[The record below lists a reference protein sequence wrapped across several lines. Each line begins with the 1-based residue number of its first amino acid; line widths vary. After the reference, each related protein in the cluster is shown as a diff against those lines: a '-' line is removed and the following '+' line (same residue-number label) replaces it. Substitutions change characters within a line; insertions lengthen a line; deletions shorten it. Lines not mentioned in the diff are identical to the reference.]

1 MNFQKYAFQ
10 SLRFFTLPALIFA
23 IGCGSS
29 SMAPTLTSTTQT
41 PAASSAS
48 PGTSS
53 GSVNNGSGSS
63 STGGSSGT
71 GGAGATTPA
80 SQPTGFLYVALNDGY
95 GIWTNVSNSGHGSI
109 AGFSVAAD
117 GSLQTTPGSPY
128 AGPAASLAINAAASS
143 LYSASQ
149 STLDVNHINADG
161 SLATTGTFNAQPLTP
176 SIGIYEDLSFN
187 PVSHFLYA
195 VAIHGAGDNFFE
207 IYKSSADGSLA
218 SSGSEQATV
227 STAHPSFTPD
237 GARAY
242 EPYCYHLDGEIL
254 GYTAGENGQL
264 VAFST
269 GATVP
274 NLGTPYPACPYALSI
289 SSDGSRIAAQLNAV
303 NTNAVNST
311 AAALALYTI
320 NSDGTLSQ
328 QGNPV
333 TTTAQGADIAFDPS
347 GRYIAVAAKD
357 GLWIYNAALGSTA
370 TAMGGGPIV
379 TGPIDHLA
387 FNKAGTLLFATN
399 ASSRIL
405 YAFTFNNTS
414 GTVTP
419 APGSPHTMSLPPY
432 ALVVSEP

>member
-10 SLRFFTLPALIFA
+10 SLRFFIVSALIFA

-29 SMAPTLTSTTQT
+29 SMAPTLTSATQT
-41 PAASSAS
+41 PATSSAS

-53 GSVNNGSGSS
+53 GSVNNGNGSS
-63 STGGSSGT
+63 SIGGSSGT
-71 GGAGATTPA
+71 GGAGTSTPV

-95 GIWTNVSNSGHGSI
+95 SIWTNVFNSGHGSI
-109 AGFSVAAD
+109 AGFSIAAD
-117 GSLQTTPGSPY
+117 GSLQGTPGSPY
-128 AGPAASLAINAAASS
+128 AGPAASLATNAAASS

-161 SLATTGTFNAQPLTP
+161 SLTLTATFNAQPLSP
-176 SIGIYEDLSFN
+176 SIGVYEDLSFN
-187 PVSHFLYA
+187 SVSRFLYA

-207 IYKSSADGSLA
+207 IYKSGTDGGLT

-227 STAHPSFTPD
+227 SATHPSFTPD

-242 EPYCYHLDGEIL
+242 EPYCYHMDGEIL
-254 GYTAGENGQL
+254 GYSASENGQL
-264 VAFST
+264 VAFNT
-269 GATVP
+269 GATVS
-274 NLGTPYPACPYALSI
+274 NLGTPDTACPHALSI

-303 NTNAVNST
+303 NGT

-320 NSDGTLSQ
+320 NNDGTLNQ
-328 QGNPV
+328 QGNLV
-333 TTTAQGADIAFDPS
+333 ATSAHGADIAWDPS

-357 GLWIYNAALGSTA
+357 GLWIYAASGSTA
-370 TAMGGGPIV
+370 TAMGGRPVV

-399 ASSRIL
+399 ANSQIL
-405 YAFTFNNTS
+405 YAFAFNGTS
-414 GTVTP
+414 GTIAP
-419 APGSPHTMSLPPY
+419 APGSPHTMNLPPY
-432 ALVVSEP
+432 ALVVWEP

>member
-10 SLRFFTLPALIFA
+10 SLRFFIVPALIFA

-29 SMAPTLTSTTQT
+29 SMAPTLTPTTQT

-53 GSVNNGSGSS
+53 GSVNNGSGSF

-71 GGAGATTPA
+71 GGAGATTAA

-95 GIWTNVSNSGHGSI
+95 SIWTNVSNSGHGSI
-109 AGFSVAAD
+109 AGFSIAAD

-128 AGPAASLAINAAASS
+128 AGPAASLATNAAASS

-161 SLATTGTFNAQPLTP
+161 SLATTATFNAQPLSP

-187 PVSHFLYA
+187 AVSHLLYA
-195 VAIHGAGDNFFE
+195 LAIHGAGDNFFE
-207 IYKSSADGSLA
+207 IYKAGADSSLA
-218 SSGSEQATV
+218 TSGSEQSTV
-227 STAHPSFTPD
+227 SAAHPSFTPD

-254 GYTAGENGQL
+254 GYTASANGQL
-264 VAFST
+264 VAFNT
-269 GATVP
+269 GATVS
-274 NLGTPYPACPYALSI
+274 NLGTPYPACPHVLSI
-289 SSDGSRIAAQLNAV
+289 SSDGSRIAAQL
-303 NTNAVNST
+303 NAVNST

-333 TTTAQGADIAFDPS
+333 TTTAQGADIAWDPS

-357 GLWIYNAALGSTA
+357 GLWVYNAALGSTA
-370 TAMGGGPIV
+370 TAMGGSPIV
-379 TGPIDHLA
+379 TGPIDHLT

-399 ASSRIL
+399 ASSQIL
-405 YAFTFNNTS
+405 YAFAFNSTS
-414 GTVTP
+414 GTITA
-419 APGSPHTMSLPPY
+419 APGSPHTMNLPPY